1 MSRHLSIHAITVIVI
16 ITTAGHLLLQH
27 PSAHHS
33 LQYAY
38 QYCCCHQLVM
48 SCLRS
53 SINSFHTVLHLGVI
67 IQVVNLNFAS
77 SSTSIFHCCHSLTAV
92 HYSFANVKTLL
103 LSSEA
108 LNLLSL
114 SCQGYYDICH
124 CHTSHHC
131 ISSYHHYCIVYAT
144 VYATVYEHIISSL
157 YVSYHHWDVYDYCGR

>member
-1 MSRHLSIHAITVIVI
+1 MSHHLSVHIITVIVI
-16 ITTAGHLLLQH
+16 ITTAGHLLLQD
-27 PSAHHS
+27 SSTHHS
-33 LQYAY
+33 LQSTY
-38 QYCCCHQLVM
+38 QYCCCHKPVM

-67 IQVVNLNFAS
+67 IQAINLNFAS
-77 SSTSIFHCCHSLTAV
+77 SSTSIFHCCHSLTAA

-114 SCQGYYDICH
+114 SCQGYYAICH

-131 ISSYHHYCIVYAT
+131 ILSYYHYCIVYAT
-144 VYATVYEHIISSL
+144 VYENIISSL
-157 YVSYHHWDVYDYCGR
+157 YVSYHHWDVYDCCGRWP